1 MRETKMIGGVEY
13 TWQVPVK
20 KKIKRRPEPLRLI
33 LRSLSPTGNLTIAF
47 NKPIKVPRLFKDHIL
62 NQTSTEFDSESRKR
76 HLDGNEVDH
85 PFEIL
90 KEIIDVKLLNSD
102 DYDSD

>member
-1 MRETKMIGGVEY
+1 MIGGVEY

-20 KKIKRRPEPLRLI
+20 RKVKRRPEPLRLI

-62 NQTSTEFDSESRKR
+62 NQRNTEFDPGSGKR
-76 HLDGNEVDH
+76 HLNENEVD

-90 KEIIDVKLLNSD
+90 KEIIDVRLLNSED
-102 DYDSD
+102 